1 MRPAAAHGRRPSQAD
16 AHSDGRR
23 PTPSAVAPA
32 ASWAEVV
39 RAPRV
44 GPPVLSQ
51 QDIDAG
57 WQVVKRKS
65 NGGQP
70 SGRSTTAFTLPER
83 ARPILRWLQGRC
95 FCCLGLGH
103 LKADCKGAPRCYRCW
118 FSGHLERDCKFDRGP
133 SSRPRR
139 EAAAAVAAA
148 VPPAPAPTREI
159 RAREGVGQAEGKE
172 KEKEKGKGKV
182 SAPSSAQPPR
192 CAISSSLDSR
202 MENLGAGDPFLRPA
216 ASHGVLSWTPGMAE
230 VERRLLGRALVASVL
245 SGRKEVSPARLV
257 EELGRAC
264 GILHSNVRVEVTRP
278 SDFLIYFARG
288 EDCTT
293 VLNQSGRLTVAGAK
307 ISFRRWHR
315 SVHARSSKMAHVVR
329 LAIEGLPAH
338 AVEVDAI
345 KQFLNKIDC
354 QFIEWFEPVDA
365 CMTEVLAWSSNPSL
379 IPKEFALEIPE
390 PMMEWWGEPE
400 VDDVDMFEALV
411 AEAPPAPPSEKR
423 CLTFD
428 LLLHLLEVVDPMQ
441 ATEGESSDDVFGPPR
456 RRTHRTYLGRIDGT
470 GPGPILGGGHRFAG
484 PGTWAAGGMQF
495 QRQLQRGP
503 CAPCNLRL
511 LLAVEESPRDVLE
524 SPARRGAAVGKES
537 LLPSSPVAVVS
548 QCEDSAPETQS
559 TLVVVGA
566 FTRPVSGR
574 RSQCLCQ
581 RQRTRLRSQRRRRN
595 PLSRCCRQQWGPNMS
610 RRWYSYLHRRWWRPL
625 RRAPRRCSL
634 WRWAP
639 TC

>member
-1 MRPAAAHGRRPSQAD
+1 M
-16 AHSDGRR
+16 
-23 PTPSAVAPA
+23 
-32 ASWAEVV
+32 
-39 RAPRV
+39 

-70 SGRSTTAFTLPER
+70 SGRSTTAFSLPER
-83 ARPILRWLQGRC
+83 ARPIPRWLQGRC

-118 FSGHLERDCKFDRGP
+118 FSRHLERDYKFNRGP

-192 CAISSSLDSR
+192 CVISSSLDSR

-216 ASHGVLSWTPGMAE
+216 AGHGVLSWTPGMAE
-230 VERRLLGRALVASVL
+230 VECRLLGRALVASVL
-245 SGRKEVSPARLV
+245 SGRKEVSPAKLV

-345 KQFLNKIDC
+345 K
-354 QFIEWFEPVDA
+354 
-365 CMTEVLAWSSNPSL
+365 
-379 IPKEFALEIPE
+379 
-390 PMMEWWGEPE
+390 
-400 VDDVDMFEALV
+400 
-411 AEAPPAPPSEKR
+411 
-423 CLTFD
+423 
-428 LLLHLLEVVDPMQ
+428 
-441 ATEGESSDDVFGPPR
+441 
-456 RRTHRTYLGRIDGT
+456 
-470 GPGPILGGGHRFAG
+470 
-484 PGTWAAGGMQF
+484 
-495 QRQLQRGP
+495 
-503 CAPCNLRL
+503 
-511 LLAVEESPRDVLE
+511 
-524 SPARRGAAVGKES
+524 
-537 LLPSSPVAVVS
+537 
-548 QCEDSAPETQS
+548 
-559 TLVVVGA
+559 
-566 FTRPVSGR
+566 
-574 RSQCLCQ
+574 
-581 RQRTRLRSQRRRRN
+581 
-595 PLSRCCRQQWGPNMS
+595 
-610 RRWYSYLHRRWWRPL
+610 
-625 RRAPRRCSL
+625 
-634 WRWAP
+634 
-639 TC
+639 